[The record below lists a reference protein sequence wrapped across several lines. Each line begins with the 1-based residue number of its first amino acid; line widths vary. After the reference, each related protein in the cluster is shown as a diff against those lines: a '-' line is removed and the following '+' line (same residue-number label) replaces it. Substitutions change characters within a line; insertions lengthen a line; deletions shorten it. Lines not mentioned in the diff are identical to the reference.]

1 MPVGNNMTHRLL
13 LVDDDPDQLALLQA
27 LLPGYAT
34 DTTTSPNEAIEWV
47 RLRGYS
53 AVLTD
58 LGMPELGGEALCRR
72 LLEIAPDLPI
82 IVVTGN
88 GSVEGAVA
96 AMRAGAFDFITK
108 PVDKKLLDVAVARAV
123 RHAGLQSEVKRLRE
137 QASERANIG
146 SLIGDSVPMRRVQD
160 LISRV
165 GPSEASV
172 LIWGETGTGKELV
185 ARAIHSVSNRK
196 DGPFVAIN
204 CAAVPATLLESELFG
219 HARGAFTDAKQQ
231 RPGLFQK
238 ASGGTLFLDEIGE
251 MPLDMQAK
259 LLRALQ
265 ERTVR
270 PVGADA
276 EVPFDARIIT
286 ATHRDLEAAVSDG
299 KFRQDL
305 YFRINVVR
313 VDLPPLRERG
323 GDILRLA
330 HHFLAAMAERSGR
343 EILTIGPAVAERLL
357 GYDWPGNVRELENC
371 IERATALAQADAI
384 AVEDL
389 PDRVRLHEPDRFIV
403 SANEPEELITLD
415 ELEKRYILRVLK
427 LTDGNRSRAAI
438 VLGLDRRTLYRKLS
452 RYESERKSGE
462 PISLEMPS

>member
-1 MPVGNNMTHRLL
+1 MSHRLL
-13 LVDDDPDQLALLQA
+13 LVDDDPDQLALLQE
-27 LLPGYAT
+27 LLPGYAI

-58 LGMPELGGEALCRR
+58 LAMPELGGEELCRR
-72 LLEIAPDLPI
+72 LLEIVPDLPI
-82 IVVTGN
+82 IMVTGN

-96 AMRAGAFDFITK
+96 VMRAGAFDFITK

-123 RHAGLQSEVKRLRE
+123 RHGGLQTEVKRLRE
-137 QASERANIG
+137 QASVTATVG
-146 SLIGDSVPMRRVQD
+146 TLIGDSVPMRRVQD
-160 LISRV
+160 LIQRV
-165 GPSEASV
+165 ATSEASV

-185 ARAIHSVSNRK
+185 ARAIHATSARK
-196 DGPFVAIN
+196 DQPFVAIN

-219 HARGAFTDAKQQ
+219 HSRGAFTDAKSQ
-231 RPGLFQK
+231 RPGLFTK

-270 PVGADA
+270 PVGSDT
-276 EVPFDARIIT
+276 EVPFDARLIT
-286 ATHRDLEAAVSDG
+286 ATHRDLESAVNEG
-299 KFRQDL
+299 RFRQDL

-313 VDLPPLRERG
+313 VDLPALRERG

-330 HHFLAAMAERSGR
+330 HHFLHQYAQRSGK
-343 EILTIGPAVAERLL
+343 EALTIGPNVAERLL

-371 IERATALAQADAI
+371 IERATALAQSGAI

-389 PDRVRLHEPDRFIV
+389 PDRVRVHEPDRFIV
-403 SANEPEELITLD
+403 SANEAEELISLD

-427 LTDGNRSRAAI
+427 LTEGNRSRAAI

-452 RYESERKSGE
+452 RYESERKRGDAPVTEIAVS
-462 PISLEMPS
+462 